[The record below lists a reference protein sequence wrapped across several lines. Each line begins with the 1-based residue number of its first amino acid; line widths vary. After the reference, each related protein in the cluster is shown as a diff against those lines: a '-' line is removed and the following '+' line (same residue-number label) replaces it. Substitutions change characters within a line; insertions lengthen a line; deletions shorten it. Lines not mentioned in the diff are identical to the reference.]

1 MFTVLNLTLGLRTAN
16 MDLPEENTVVLNM
29 MGEFNTFLS
38 NKFEK
43 SRQEQLAREQAG
55 ERFLNQSRIAKL
67 ESELNVLKGSAKRA
81 RIDTEKDHSKELQ
94 EKTLLEEQVEDLRN
108 KLTVLVNRD
117 GKLSEE
123 LSNLKSSKDTLRE
136 KHDNEMKEL
145 KQKKLKLE
153 NALQDLQMSSRS
165 HISKLKNELTQKDSK
180 VETMETALEELKMQ
194 LKQQMRRAANAG
206 SNRRTI
212 EEYRVELFQL
222 RQTNKELLQKIEDHK
237 DSVSLAKAVGD
248 DVKRMPILEE
258 ENKRLAKEN
267 EYLRATNENNYLLR
281 EKVIGLEAKLGRA
294 EKKLTDISRLQVEK
308 EDLEEKNARLEA
320 MNTKLGRGSDSEDL
334 KEKIRQLEE
343 ENHEHKEMIKMYK
356 DLQNMK
362 GDFDPTR
369 TKVLTFSSNPA
380 AELRKKRTEDER
392 KLIEQVEVLKER
404 VRILEEMGHEANT
417 QDIKLQLEKRNSK
430 EFDEL
435 KKELE
440 ASELRGQRLKE
451 VFKSKIHD
459 FREAC
464 YRLTGYRI
472 STPSDNKYNL
482 ISMYAERESDKLL
495 FRSTSEGEM
504 QLLENEYSGS
514 LTDLIEA
521 HLQQQDSIPAFLSG
535 LTLDLFSKQTMVMQ
549 HHSLM

>member
-1 MFTVLNLTLGLRTAN
+1 MSS
-16 MDLPEENTVVLNM
+16 P
-29 MGEFNTFLS
+29 
-38 NKFEK
+38 
-43 SRQEQLAREQAG
+43 
-55 ERFLNQSRIAKL
+55 
-67 ESELNVLKGSAKRA
+67 
-81 RIDTEKDHSKELQ
+81 LQ
-94 EKTLLEEQVEDLRN
+94 LLEEQVEDLRN

-165 HISKLKNELTQKDSK
+165 HISKLKNELTQKDSM

-222 RQTNKELLQKIEDHK
+222 KQTNMELLQKIEDHK

-320 MNTKLGRGSDSEDL
+320 MISKLGRGSDSEDL
-334 KEKIRQLEE
+334 KEKIKQLEE

-430 EFDEL
+430 EVDEL

-472 STPSDNKYNL
+472 STPSDNEYNL
-482 ISMYAERESDKLL
+482 ISMYADRESDKLL
-495 FRSTSEGEM
+495 FRSTSDGEM